1 MYCGETFYLKQDEAK
16 EEMDV
21 EKWKESACK
30 EFPKLL
36 LSIEDGLKGFKRE
49 TYPDAFQEMFQ
60 KNYDTLDQ
68 IEKLYIRQEGEEIL
82 KEVCTSMI
90 DEVNKELQTL
100 GKKSAVDRKMMDYNM
115 SMAVYVLTAI
125 LD

>member
-1 MYCGETFYLKQDEAK
+1 MDYREGICPNCQKTLQIPEDMKKVICMYCGETFYLKQDEAK

-49 TYPDAFQEMFQ
+49 TYPDA
-60 KNYDTLDQ
+60 
-68 IEKLYIRQEGEEIL
+68 R
-82 KEVCTSMI
+82 
-90 DEVNKELQTL
+90 
-100 GKKSAVDRKMMDYNM
+100 
-115 SMAVYVLTAI
+115 
-125 LD
+125 